1 MAIDHSTVE
10 RTAHLARIRLEE
22 GDAGDLYGRL
32 NEILSLV
39 DQLQQADVD
48 GVEPMAHPLELNQPL
63 RPDEVTASDNRDRI
77 LHLAPMEEDGCFL
90 VPRVI
95 E

>member
-1 MAIDHSTVE
+1 MAIDHSTLE

-22 GDAGDLYGRL
+22 GDAEDLNARL
-32 NEILSLV
+32 NDILGLV
-39 DQLQQADVD
+39 DQLERADVD
-48 GVEPMAHPLELNQPL
+48 GVEPMAHPLDLNQPL
-63 RPDEVTASDNRDRI
+63 RPDRVTASDHRERI
-77 LHLAPMEEDGCFL
+77 LRLAPAEQDGCFL

>member
-1 MAIDHSTVE
+1 MAIDHTTVE
-10 RTAHLARIRLEE
+10 RTAHLARIRLED
-22 GDAGDLYGRL
+22 GDAEDLYGRL
-32 NEILSLV
+32 NEILGLV

-48 GVEPMAHPLELNQPL
+48 GIEPMAHPLDLDQPL
-63 RPDEVTASDNRDRI
+63 RPDEVTASDNRDKI
-77 LHLAPMEEDGCFL
+77 LRLAPAEEDGCFL

>member
-1 MAIDHSTVE
+1 MAIDHTTVE
-10 RTAHLARIRLEE
+10 RTAHLARIRLDD
-22 GDAGDLYGRL
+22 GDAEDLYGRL
-32 NEILSLV
+32 NEILGLV

-48 GVEPMAHPLELNQPL
+48 GVEPMAHPLDLDQPL
-63 RPDEVTASDNRDRI
+63 RPDEVTASDHRDKI
-77 LHLAPMEEDGCFL
+77 LRLAPAEEDGCFL